1 MLHALFAAGIHPD
14 VIVGTSVGAF
24 NGAWVAGRGPE
35 ADIDELAAVWR
46 GLRRSDVFPTRLLGG
61 LRGFHRADRS
71 PRPVL
76 GPAPTARA
84 GADLRPAR
92 GCVHAD
98 PRRRHRHHE
107 RTRPPAQRRR
117 RDRRD
122 LRQRGDPRRLPIGDH
137 RRMPPRRRGR
147 GQQLPHLAH
156 RAREATTVW
165 VLPCGYACALEAV
178 PHGAPANALQAISLL
193 IQQRLRID
201 ADRYADRRSMRI
213 VPTLC
218 PIKVSPTD
226 FSQAGRLNEESSN
239 LTLHGPSI
247 PRRPA
252 PNQVGYT
259 TTTVTADVLST
270 VPDSA
275 TTPPPRRGS

>member
-1 MLHALFAAGIHPD
+1 M
-14 VIVGTSVGAF
+14 
-24 NGAWVAGRGPE
+24 
-35 ADIDELAAVWR
+35 
-46 GLRRSDVFPTRLLGG
+46 
-61 LRGFHRADRS
+61 
-71 PRPVL
+71 
-76 GPAPTARA
+76 
-84 GADLRPAR
+84 
-92 GCVHAD
+92 
-98 PRRRHRHHE
+98 
-107 RTRPPAQRRR
+107 
-117 RDRRD
+117 
-122 LRQRGDPRRLPIGDH
+122 
-137 RRMPPRRRGR
+137 
-147 GQQLPHLAH
+147 
-156 RAREATTVW
+156 W

-201 ADRYADRRSMRI
+201 ADRYADRLSMRI

-226 FSQAGRLNEESSN
+226 FSQAGRLIEESSN
-239 LTLHGPSI
+239 LTLHGSSI

-270 VPDSA
+270 APDSA